1 MKMSKI
7 LNNLDQIL
15 ETYIEKLKNAERS
28 VKIYTLEEE
37 DNLFHRTILTFY
49 KIEFSIIRIEA
60 VSQLILTKSLQNRHF
75 RKKY

>member
-37 DNLFHRTILTFY
+37 DDNLFHRTILTFY

-60 VSQLILTKSLQNRHF
+60 VS
-75 RKKY
+75 